1 MLKAVLFDCDGV
13 IADSEHL
20 HFSLFQ
26 KVLAEKGLTLSQKD
40 YVEKYLAMDDRGCF
54 TAVFAAQ
61 GRTLDTAELQKMIEQ
76 KTALYKKTATE
87 NLVILPGV
95 VEFVMAVSQKYPLA
109 MASGALREEIQLM
122 INAAGIAHYF
132 DAVVAAEDVSRG
144 KPAPDAYLKALE
156 ELNKKYKG
164 RNIQPADCLVVE
176 DSIHGL
182 LSAKAAGMK
191 CVAVTT
197 SYSADALAAADK
209 VVPVLTAVRVK
220 DLEALFASKT
230 PSEETHA

>member
-26 KVLAEKGLTLSQKD
+26 KVLAEKGVALSQKD
-40 YVEKYLAMDDRGCF
+40 YLEKYLAMDDKGCF
-54 TAVFAAQ
+54 TAVMAAQ
-61 GRTLDTAELQKMIEQ
+61 GRTLTPDELRTMIEQ

-109 MASGALREEIQLM
+109 MASGALRDEIQLM

-132 DAVVAAEDVSRG
+132 DAVVAAEDVQRG
-144 KPAPDAYLKALE
+144 KPAPDAYIKALE

-164 RNIQPADCLVVE
+164 KNIQPAECLVVE
-176 DSIHGL
+176 DSVHGL

-197 SYSADALAAADK
+197 SYSAEALSAADK

-220 DLEALFASKT
+220 DLESLFAT
-230 PSEETHA
+230 PASSEESHA

>member
-26 KVLAEKGLTLSQKD
+26 KVLREIGVPLTQAD
-40 YVEKYLAMDDRGCF
+40 YLEKYLAMDDKGCF
-54 TAVFAAQ
+54 RAVVAAH
-61 GRTLDTAELQKMIEQ
+61 GRSLSDPELSALIEK

-95 VEFVMAVSQKYPLA
+95 VEFVMAVSQKFPLA
-109 MASGALREEIQLM
+109 MASGALRDEVKLM

-132 DAVVAAEDVSRG
+132 DAVISAEDVVRG

-156 ELNKKYKG
+156 EINRKYPD
-164 RNIQPADCLVVE
+164 RRIQPSECLVVE
-176 DSIHGL
+176 DSKHGL
-182 LSAKAAGMK
+182 LSARAAGMK

-197 SYSADALAAADK
+197 SYSVEELSAADR

-220 DLEALFASKT
+220 DLESLFLTAT
-230 PSEETHA
+230 PQ